1 MELLCTTCSKR
12 KRRTPGHLPARDR
25 YLSKRIRYVL
35 DLAERSGQPAAIL
48 SGRFG
53 LLAPDD
59 RVPWYDLALTADD
72 VDPLVPQLV
81 EQLHS
86 RCVTAVLFYA
96 RPRSTAGWEPYH
108 DALERACRRLGIG
121 LEVRLLDA
129 SLP

>member
-12 KRRTPGHLPARDR
+12 KRRTPGLLPARHR

-59 RVPWYDLALTADD
+59 RIPWYDLALTADD
-72 VDPLVPQLV
+72 VDTLVPQLI
-81 EQLHS
+81 EQLQS
-86 RCVTAVLFYA
+86 RCARAVLFYA
-96 RPRSTAGWEPYH
+96 RPRSTTGWEPYH
-108 DALERACRRLGIG
+108 EALELACGRIGIG
-121 LEVRLLDA
+121 FEVKLLSA